1 MKRAEVVSEREE
13 TSSTT
18 VEALRG
24 YVSMEFLVRTGE
36 GGVRVE
42 EGEREVEA

>member
-1 MKRAEVVSEREE
+1 MKSAEAVSEWEE

-24 YVSMEFLVRTGE
+24 YGSVEFLVRTGE

-42 EGEREVEA
+42 EGERGVEA